1 MREREREKANRIS
14 WLYESSQPSLGI
26 SIKRRLIFISVA
38 NCAWYGEGG
47 GGGEARVEFKINDY
61 KLSRSPCAKTLVCT
75 ASRAFHHR
83 FGIWCIVSCSGEGE
97 GGKKKERGKKRE
109 RRKNNKSIR
118 FRRWKA
124 FYLKAYR
131 YRAQTKYRKFNK
143 IESSK

>member
-1 MREREREKANRIS
+1 M
-14 WLYESSQPSLGI
+14 
-26 SIKRRLIFISVA
+26 A

-97 GGKKKERGKKRE
+97 GEKKGEWKKKRKKKKQQIDTIPAVE
-109 RRKNNKSIR
+109 SLL
-118 FRRWKA
+118 FEGVSVS
-124 FYLKAYR
+124 
-131 YRAQTKYRKFNK
+131 RANEIQE
-143 IESSK
+143 I